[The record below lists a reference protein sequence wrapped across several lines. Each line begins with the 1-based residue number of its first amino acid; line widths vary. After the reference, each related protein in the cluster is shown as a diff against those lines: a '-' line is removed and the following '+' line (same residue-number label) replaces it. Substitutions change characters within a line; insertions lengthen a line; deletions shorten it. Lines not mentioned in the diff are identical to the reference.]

1 MYIFIYSVN
10 LILIVMVFRLK
21 VEQPQEVV
29 TGNPTVFKMLVSF
42 YRHARGHNAL
52 RQILG
57 SAVKD
62 VLSDGALSIRTDP
75 LEIYKTWINQTET
88 KTGTKRS
95 PSLSLSLSLCLP
107 VSLRINQTETR
118 TKRAQ

>member
-1 MYIFIYSVN
+1 MTVT
-10 LILIVMVFRLK
+10 VFRLK

-88 KTGTKRS
+88 RTGTKR
-95 PSLSLSLSLCLP
+95 
-107 VSLRINQTETR
+107 LRPLGPDRTTR
-118 TKRAQ
+118 TRPATRDQTGPQGTRPDQRN